1 MLEQKTVE
9 YLKKQQKSNFEF
21 EKADKLELAHVL
33 IEHIGEHDSEL
44 RDELI
49 YPNLAHLLFD
59 KHLDETDL
67 NKITKLL
74 ISEKYLHFDL
84 ENYVEYSVLTRSFTV
99 LQLAVLVGVHN
110 RDFIIHGK
118 MIQDLYEKFLD
129 YFAKEED
136 KRGYDEEVGFMH
148 SMAHA
153 ADLFAQ
159 LMKVEL
165 FRQNEIKTMFKAITD
180 KYKTKEMF
188 FMYDED
194 ERFVNAIMNGLERDI
209 LDQDFIEGWI
219 TDLGNFRKPKVFPQ
233 AYFITN
239 NVKVFLRS
247 LYFRVVDEDKYQ
259 FVAKKIKQ
267 VLKEKV
273 KLK

>member
-1 MLEQKTVE
+1 
-9 YLKKQQKSNFEF
+9 
-21 EKADKLELAHVL
+21 
-33 IEHIGEHDSEL
+33 
-44 RDELI
+44 
-49 YPNLAHLLFD
+49 
-59 KHLDETDL
+59 
-67 NKITKLL
+67 
-74 ISEKYLHFDL
+74 
-84 ENYVEYSVLTRSFTV
+84 
-99 LQLAVLVGVHN
+99 
-110 RDFIIHGK
+110 
-118 MIQDLYEKFLD
+118 
-129 YFAKEED
+129 
-136 KRGYDEEVGFMH
+136 
-148 SMAHA
+148 MAHA